1 MFWRGNRTFDP
12 ISYNR
17 QKSILTSKICM
28 LSILGLVAVS
38 LLTSVFLCPQIG
50 ATTLS
55 CSCTWQFTTHIL
67 CTPVEIVPR
76 QRMEMKIPRRH
87 APYYVKWWLT
97 VTAICSLV
105 NLLWLLLF
113 RRMFVWV
120 IEVTMACKLVP
131 CLLITDKIKRL
142 LFVVIAGG
150 YWSQEWRDAAKLYNM
165 LNNYWSMMKLL
176 LG

>member
-38 LLTSVFLCPQIG
+38 LLTSVFLCPRTE

-55 CSCTWQFTTHIL
+55 CFCTWQFTTHIL
-67 CTPVEIVPR
+67 FTPVEIVPGE
-76 QRMEMKIPRRH
+76 RMKTEIPRRH

-97 VTAICSLV
+97 VTEICSSV
-105 NLLWLLLF
+105 DLLWLLLF

-120 IEVTMACKLVP
+120 IEVTMACKL
-131 CLLITDKIKRL
+131 DEIKRL
-142 LFVVIAGG
+142 LFVLIAGVTG
-150 YWSQEWRDAAKLYNM
+150 CNKALRHVK
-165 LNNYWSMMKLL
+165 
-176 LG
+176 

>member
-17 QKSILTSKICM
+17 QKKNLTSKICM

-38 LLTSVFLCPQIG
+38 LLTSVFLCPRTE

-55 CSCTWQFTTHIL
+55 CFCTWQFTTHIL
-67 CTPVEIVPR
+67 FTPVEIVPGE
-76 QRMEMKIPRRH
+76 RMKTEIPRRH

-97 VTAICSLV
+97 VTEICSSV
-105 NLLWLLLF
+105 DLLWLLLF

-120 IEVTMACKLVP
+120 TEVTMACKL
-131 CLLITDKIKRL
+131 KRL
-142 LFVVIAGG
+142 MFVLIAGVTG
-150 YWSQEWRDAAKLYNM
+150 CNKALRHVK
-165 LNNYWSMMKLL
+165 
-176 LG
+176 